1 MIVFLAIACQACAR
15 EDLAPKAAFQRGADL
30 LEKRHFKEAVPYLK
44 QAEKEFP
51 TAPSVL
57 WNLGLANAQLGNAS
71 EALHYWRRY
80 RKAKPQDWRGIAM
93 LIQAFQAT
101 GDAQARDRE
110 LLALYERR
118 AKREDPD
125 LSNAR
130 EFCRDRFVV
139 AHHRLLAL
147 EYFDPQRG
155 NRLYFYRFSIGDD
168 KTGEETSYISLESDD
183 WTTEVA
189 RELGEISSSQLVYTV
204 ERYEG
209 AKHSTYA
216 FFNERP
222 SYDVVRQLVVDI
234 LQGKATP
241 VSASAPE
248 KGAVKMEFRPSA
260 RGQLATGDR

>member
-1 MIVFLAIACQACAR
+1 MTAPSKCEMTVFLAMACQAIAGQACAR

-44 QAEKEFP
+44 QAEKAFP

-71 EALHYWRRY
+71 EALHYWQRY

-93 LIQAFQAT
+93 LIQAFQAM

-130 EFCRDRFVV
+130 AFCRDRFVV
-139 AHHRLLAL
+139 ARHRLLAL
-147 EYFDPQRG
+147 EYFDPQG
-155 NRLYFYRFSIGDD
+155 GDRLYYRFSIGDD
-168 KTGEETSYISLESDD
+168 KTGKETSYISLESDD
-183 WTTEVA
+183 YTTKVA
-189 RELGEISSSQLVYTV
+189 RELGEISASQLAYTV
-204 ERYEG
+204 DRYEG
-209 AKHSTYA
+209 ANHWTYA
-216 FFNERP
+216 HFNERP

-241 VSASAPE
+241 VSASARE
-248 KGAVKMEFRPSA
+248 K
-260 RGQLATGDR
+260 